1 MKKIGILWLAILT
14 TLSSSCGN
22 QTTYRPLLLAHDYKN
37 MELVRPNKEGRIYCG
52 DKEFNE
58 YVSFHVDDLADIALV
73 LKHAKVPWWV
83 RQIIEKKTGMKF
95 EEFKRHFNE
104 LPSSVH

>member
-1 MKKIGILWLAILT
+1 MKKIKTWSLIGLT
-14 TLSSSCGN
+14 ILSSSCGN

-37 MELVRPNKEGRIYCG
+37 MELVRPKKAGRVYCG

-95 EEFKRHFNE
+95 KEFKRQFNE
-104 LPSSVH
+104 LPSSVY